1 MVIAVVIVKLYFR
14 NQTVANY
21 FVPLQDE
28 NENAYNTGQLH
39 CKHTFCIHNI
49 FLHISMNNM

>member
-14 NQTVANY
+14 NQTAANY